1 MKESLSALIDNE
13 ASEIEVHRLLRRL
26 ESDDGLRPS
35 WIAFQQVRA
44 VVRGDGVISSSL
56 HLALNER
63 IRQAIENEIDSEE
76 GHGETRPLRSP
87 VSARKYYASAAGLAV
102 AASLVI
108 AVFVGLNVGQD
119 ESSLTSVK
127 GTDPA
132 LVDTSRANASIVDA
146 EIVDAGIVD
155 AGPALA
161 DRGQPGF
168 ESDTF
173 DSGELREL
181 DDEKQRQLRAYL
193 NEHDRMARMNPNVRT
208 VLFDQP
214 KGK

>member
-26 ESDDGLRPS
+26 ESDDELRPS

-44 VVRGDGVISSSL
+44 IVRGDSVISSSL
-56 HLALNER
+56 HVTLNER
-63 IRQAIENEIDSEE
+63 IRQAVESEE
-76 GHGETRPLRSP
+76 CHSETRPLRSP
-87 VSARKYYASAAGLAV
+87 VRARRYYAPAASLAV

-108 AVFVGLNVGQD
+108 AVFVGFNVGQD
-119 ESSLTSVK
+119 ESARTSPKVT
-127 GTDPA
+127 GPD
-132 LVDTSRANASIVDA
+132 LVDSNRASVVEA
-146 EIVDAGIVD
+146 EPVLAG
-155 AGPALA
+155 
-161 DRGQPGF
+161 RGQAAGF
-168 ESDTF
+168 ERDTF